1 MFETMHQTVSGFT
14 EVPTTETS
22 LMTGVR
28 VNPHNRIVLKEI
40 KKHVHAYLNQQSV
53 HVRQLRPRHV
63 HKISQHL
70 LALPEKDRYLRFGY
84 LPSDEQI
91 ERYVARLDFS
101 QCTLFG
107 VFDTD
112 LVLQGVSQLS
122 YIAVELSAH
131 TAEFGVS
138 VSDQYRSKGLGK
150 ALFLRCIAHARNQGV
165 QYLVVHTL
173 RENARMIHMARSA
186 GAIIQSDGGDSL
198 AKIELPPAT
207 VQSLVVT
214 YCSDLLAKIDYRKN
228 RWLRVVKQAL

>member
-1 MFETMHQTVSGFT
+1 MHQTVSGFT
-14 EVPTTETS
+14 EVSTTETS
-22 LMTGVR
+22 LMTGAR

-40 KKHVHAYLNQQSV
+40 KKHVAAYLNQQPV

-138 VSDQYRSKGLGK
+138 TEARALVKHCSYVVLRTHVTKVFSTWLCIHSGK
-150 ALFLRCIAHARNQGV
+150 THG
-165 QYLVVHTL
+165 
-173 RENARMIHMARSA
+173 
-186 GAIIQSDGGDSL
+186 
-198 AKIELPPAT
+198 
-207 VQSLVVT
+207 
-214 YCSDLLAKIDYRKN
+214 
-228 RWLRVVKQAL
+228 